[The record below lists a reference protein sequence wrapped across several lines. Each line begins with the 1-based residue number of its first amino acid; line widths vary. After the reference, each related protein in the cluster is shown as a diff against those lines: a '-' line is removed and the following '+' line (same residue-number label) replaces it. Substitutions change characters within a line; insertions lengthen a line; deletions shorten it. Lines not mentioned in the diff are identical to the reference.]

1 MKKTKII
8 ATIGPGCDSKEALQ
22 KLVDSGVVCFRINLS
37 HGSNDNKKKYFDLI
51 KYLTLS
57 EGGRPTILA
66 DLAGP
71 KIRIEELKTPLKVK
85 KGDLVEITNEK
96 TGERAIPVSRGIKFR
111 KLNPGARILIDDGRI
126 ALEVKERITDN
137 TILCQALEGGEIN
150 SKKGVNFPGV
160 ELDIPALTE
169 QDKKDLTL
177 SLKSG
182 ADWIA
187 LSFVR
192 SHRDYKII
200 SEKIKDLGYSTPVIA
215 KVEKWEAVENAQ
227 AIIKAFDAVMV
238 ARGDLGVEVP
248 LERVPA
254 IQKNVIK
261 IANDFGKPVIIA
273 TQILDSM
280 INRTTPTR
288 AEVSDI
294 ANAIID
300 GADSLM
306 VTGETA
312 VGKHPQKVIKV
323 LRRVI
328 EETELSAINKQTNSE
343 PTKKKISTA
352 KAISHAACT
361 VARVQKID
369 ILVTMTHSGSTAR
382 MVARHRPNTRIVAMT
397 PFKEICRRLNLVW
410 GVEPIVVSSYSSS
423 DEIPGIVMFML
434 KRMNIYEK
442 GKKFIV
448 TGGVPVGLPGTTNYL
463 SVLSFD

>member
-1 MKKTKII
+1 MNKTKII
-8 ATIGPGCDSKEALQ
+8 ATVGPGCDSKEALQ

-51 KYLTLS
+51 KSLTFS
-57 EGGRPTILA
+57 KGDRPTILA

-71 KIRIEELKTPLKVK
+71 KIRIEQLKVPFK
-85 KGDLVEITNEK
+85 VIKGDNVEITNEK
-96 TGERAIPVSRGIKFR
+96 PGVRSIPVSKGVRFR

-126 ALEVKERITDN
+126 TLEVKKIITDN
-137 TILCQALEGGEIN
+137 TILCVALESGEIN
-150 SKKGVNFPGV
+150 SKKGVNFPGI
-160 ELDIPALTE
+160 ELDVPALTE
-169 QDKKDLTL
+169 QDKKDLVL

-200 SEKIKDLGYSTPVIA
+200 SEKIKEMGYSTPVIA

-227 AIIKAFDAVMV
+227 EIITVFDAVMV
-238 ARGDLGVEVP
+238 ARGDLGVELP
-248 LERVPA
+248 LERVPT
-254 IQKNVIK
+254 IQKSVIK
-261 IANDFGKPVIIA
+261 IANDLGKPVIIA

-312 VGKHPQKVIKV
+312 VGKHPQQVVEV
-323 LRRVI
+323 LKRVI
-328 EETELSAINKQTNSE
+328 EETELSAIKKQTIES
-343 PTKKKISTA
+343 TQKKISTA

-382 MVARHRPNTRIVAMT
+382 MVARHRPNTRIIAMT
-397 PFKEICRRLNLVW
+397 PFKETSRRLNLVW

-423 DEIPGIVMFML
+423 DEIPGIVISML
-434 KRMNIYEK
+434 KKMNIYEK

-463 SVLSFD
+463 SVLGFD

>member
-1 MKKTKII
+1 MNKTKII

-57 EGGRPTILA
+57 ERGRPTILA

-137 TILCQALEGGEIN
+137 TILCQALESGEIN

-169 QDKKDLTL
+169 QDKKDLAL

-323 LRRVI
+323 LKRVI

-343 PTKKKISTA
+343 PAQNKISTA

-423 DEIPGIVMFML
+423 DEIPGIITFML

>member
-1 MKKTKII
+1 MNKTKII

-85 KGDLVEITNEK
+85 KGDLVKITNEK
-96 TGERAIPVSRGIKFR
+96 TGERVIPVSRGIKFR

-137 TILCQALEGGEIN
+137 TILCQALESGEIS

-169 QDKKDLTL
+169 QDKKDLAL

>member
-1 MKKTKII
+1 MNKTKIV

-37 HGSNDNKKKYFDLI
+37 HGSNENKKKYFDLI
-51 KYLTLS
+51 KSLNLS
-57 EGGRPTILA
+57 VGNRPTILA

-71 KIRIEELKTPLKVK
+71 KIRVEELKTPLKVK

-96 TGERAIPVSRGIKFR
+96 TGERVIPVSRGIKFR

-126 ALEVKERITDN
+126 ALEVKKRTTDN
-137 TILCQALEGGEIN
+137 TILCQALESGEIN

-169 QDKKDLTL
+169 QDKKDLAL

-200 SEKIKDLGYSTPVIA
+200 SEKIKDMGHSTPVIA

-227 AIIKAFDAVMV
+227 EIIKAFDAVMV

-261 IANDFGKPVIIA
+261 VANELGKPVIIA

-323 LRRVI
+323 LKRVI
-328 EETELSAINKQTNSE
+328 EETELSVSDKQTNSE
-343 PTKKKISTA
+343 PAQKKISTA

-369 ILVTMTHSGSTAR
+369 IIVTMTHSGSTAR

-397 PFKEICRRLNLVW
+397 PFKEIYRRLNLVW
-410 GVEPIVVSSYSSS
+410 GVEPVVVSSYSSS
-423 DEIPGIVMFML
+423 DEIPGIAMFVL

-442 GKKFIV
+442 GKKFII